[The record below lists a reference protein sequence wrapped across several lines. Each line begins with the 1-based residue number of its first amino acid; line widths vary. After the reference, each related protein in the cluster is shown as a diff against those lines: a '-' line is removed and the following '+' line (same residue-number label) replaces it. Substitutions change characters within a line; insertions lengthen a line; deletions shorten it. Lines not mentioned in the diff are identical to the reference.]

1 MQAEHT
7 ISVHIQNNW
16 FKMEGK
22 GQMIKTDT
30 SGKWV
35 ATEFVLS
42 LMESLKALEQQL
54 DDAKRRIAELESKNE

>member
-1 MQAEHT
+1 M
-7 ISVHIQNNW
+7 HIQDNW

-35 ATEFVLS
+35 STEFVLS

-54 DDAKRRIAELESKNE
+54 DDAKRRIAELEAKYE

>member
-1 MQAEHT
+1 
-7 ISVHIQNNW
+7 
-16 FKMEGK
+16 MEGK